1 MLEGMGIHF
10 NDSRID
16 DRMHDGSRALT
27 TRLYPSSTPQT
38 ESFEN
43 ELLRNGQSLDADL
56 LRVGLPPL
64 PPVNSWLIEPENRS
78 ESKPKNRS
86 EDIKQ
91 TLEVDDFD
99 SVIDGSA
106 NEDFAA
112 DSNVKS
118 AAKQRTIPRLVFK
131 PTQAVVVILVL
142 VVALCASL
150 TMLVTQT
157 INYNKQQAE
166 ASSVSATVASGSK
179 AKGSGLTQGNSSKS
193 GGAAGS
199 TSTSAGAGGQNTG
212 SDAAATQANSPAQA
226 DSSAGQAG
234 TSSNGSNL
242 INLNTA
248 DSTQL
253 QQIKGVGPVMAQKI
267 IDYRTSIGHFTSVD
281 QLLKVSGIGQK
292 TLEKIRGQ
300 VTV

>member
-1 MLEGMGIHF
+1 MGIHF
-10 NDSRID
+10 NGIT
-16 DRMHDGSRALT
+16 HDESQFLT
-27 TRLYPSSTPQT
+27 KRLYSSAMLQAEPP
-38 ESFEN
+38 EN
-43 ELLRNGQSLDADL
+43 EPHGLRQDLDEHL

-64 PPVNSWLIEPENRS
+64 PPIDTWLIEPEDKSENTSDSKLKKQS
-78 ESKPKNRS
+78 ESI
-86 EDIKQ
+86 DH

-99 SVIDGSA
+99 SVIDGSVSEA
-106 NEDFAA
+106 LQA
-112 DSNVKS
+112 DSSVKS
-118 AAKQRTIPRLVFK
+118 AAKQQTIPRLVFK

-166 ASSVSATVASGSK
+166 ASSISTTATRGGSTV
-179 AKGSGLTQGNSSKS
+179 KGSGPTQGNALKS

-199 TSTSAGAGGQNTG
+199 ASTSVGVGGQNTG
-212 SDAAATQANSPAQA
+212 TV
-226 DSSAGQAG
+226 G
-234 TSSNGSNL
+234 TSTSADPSAESESSGAQSGASNSGSNL

-267 IDYRTSIGHFTSVD
+267 IDYRTSIGRFTSVD

>member
-10 NDSRID
+10 NDSHFD
-16 DRMHDGSRALT
+16 DRAYDGSRALT
-27 TRLYPSSTPQT
+27 TRLYSTAEPQN
-38 ESFEN
+38 ESYE
-43 ELLRNGQSLDADL
+43 NGQNLDEAL

-64 PPVNSWLIEPENRS
+64 PPVGSWLIEPENRS
-78 ESKPKNRS
+78 ESKPK
-86 EDIKQ
+86 KQ
-91 TLEVDDFD
+91 PESIDQPLAIDDFD

-106 NEDFAA
+106 NEDLQS
-112 DSNVKS
+112 DPSVKS
-118 AAKQRTIPRLVFK
+118 AAKQRIIPRLVFK

-150 TMLVTQT
+150 TMLVTQA

-166 ASSVSATVASGSK
+166 ASSVSSTVVNGSK
-179 AKGSGLTQGNSSKS
+179 AKGSGIAQGNASKS
-193 GGAAGS
+193 GETAGS
-199 TSTSAGAGGQNTG
+199 SSTSAGIGGQNNG
-212 SDAAATQANSPAQA
+212 SDATATQANSPAQA